1 MESMSVID
9 LIKSYLINSYRK
21 KSLSWGRGTMMFV
34 KVDFILMLSA
44 ILSPLAV
51 LIGVIFGN
59 LSLLIIFI
67 ALLGVLTN
75 TLLERFYSIYDDI
88 DKSNSL
94 NYNKCSSW
102 LIFSIGIIC
111 IIISCQIIIY
121 FYPQ

>member
-1 MESMSVID
+1 MESMNVID

-21 KSLSWGRGTMMFV
+21 KSPSWGRGTMMFV

-51 LIGVIFGN
+51 LTGVIFGN

-88 DKSNSL
+88 DKSDSL

-102 LIFSIGIIC
+102 LIFFTGIIC

>member
-1 MESMSVID
+1 MESINVID

-21 KSLSWGRGTMMFV
+21 KSLSWGRGTMLFV

-51 LIGVIFGN
+51 LTGVIFEN

-88 DKSNSL
+88 DKSDSL

-102 LIFSIGIIC
+102 LIFSTGIIC